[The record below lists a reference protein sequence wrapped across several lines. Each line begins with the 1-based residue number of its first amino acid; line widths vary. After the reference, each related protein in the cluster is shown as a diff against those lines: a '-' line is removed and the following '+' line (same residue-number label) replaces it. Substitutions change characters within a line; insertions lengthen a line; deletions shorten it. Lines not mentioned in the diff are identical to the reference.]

1 MEETKTDRISILGRT
16 SRATARNPWKCLGGA
31 LVVATIL
38 SVVGVQLG
46 GFSIEVDNKGWR
58 SRGTLISDREMQAEV
73 VNINRQA
80 LFEDTDGSVW
90 EKLLTTTTK
99 GYVDLE
105 EREELYTRKLM
116 GFADRQAERK
126 NGIMDRFDPLENVK
140 KNFHKLISRR
150 TQQASTLEER
160 DSSNKFRNL
169 ALEDTCDVTWYDD
182 YGSVLFDNNVFA
194 VWKVQPELES
204 ATLSAFDKEV
214 MSQICEA
221 EVNTLKVM
229 EDAKVC
235 KTCTD
240 GKCLP
245 PLSLVLLLRQK
256 LNDHDSSC
264 ADLMNAYTS
273 DVQADFTSELFTCTN
288 EYTANF
294 DSASLTPGDTPSCP
308 PGFQMSV
315 VDYFFGTEGNDKLR
329 YTSSSFYTAVEGN
342 TEAKEKR
349 INELYD
355 VYLDFDGTD
364 GSVVEG
370 VYDTVYEN
378 FNTIYVDE
386 LVISDMVSSEYLEQF
401 IIFHFCG
408 TQTYHSACIIGT
420 CCGIIGSHFHCNVD
434 SHQVALAHTR
444 GNSPNHFRNPSCV
457 LCLRVHCRT
466 YFLPFPQFHWGVC
479 VCGLGC

>member
-1 MEETKTDRISILGRT
+1 
-16 SRATARNPWKCLGGA
+16 
-31 LVVATIL
+31 
-38 SVVGVQLG
+38 
-46 GFSIEVDNKGWR
+46 
-58 SRGTLISDREMQAEV
+58 
-73 VNINRQA
+73 
-80 LFEDTDGSVW
+80 
-90 EKLLTTTTK
+90 
-99 GYVDLE
+99 
-105 EREELYTRKLM
+105 M

-126 NGIMDRFDPLENVK
+126 TGIMDRFDPLQNVK
-140 KNFHKLISRR
+140 KNFRKLMSRR

-160 DSSNKFRNL
+160 DSSNKFRSL

-182 YGSVLFDNNVFA
+182 YESVLFENNVFA

-273 DVQADFTSELFTCTN
+273 EKQAEFTSELFTCTK

-315 VDYFFGTEGNDKLR
+315 VDYFFGTDENDKLR
-329 YTSSSFYTAVEGN
+329 YTSSFFYTSVEGN

-378 FNTIYVDE
+378 FNTIYVDA

-401 IIFHFCG
+401 IIFYFHG
-408 TQTYHSACIIGT
+408 TQTFHSACIIGT
-420 CCGIIGSHFHCNVD
+420 CCGIIRSHFHCNVD
-434 SHQVALAHTR
+434 SHQVALAHTH

-479 VCGLGC
+479 IGGLGC